1 MIISTYHAYFDCL
14 HNTIVTTNIGV
25 NSISFISKNISL
37 FVNLTAMYQS
47 YMLDR
52 NTI

>member
-1 MIISTYHAYFDCL
+1 MIISTSHVCY
-14 HNTIVTTNIGV
+14 TIVTTNIGV
-25 NSISFISKNISL
+25 NSISFISKNISF

-47 YMLDR
+47 YMFNR